1 MMNKFWIW
9 FIRLMIVLIVMAS
22 TTFEDFYVRLTLI
35 FVAFALFEVSD
46 YFGKKEDNNDS
57 PPIAGV

>member
-9 FIRLMIVLIVMAS
+9 FIRLMIVLITMAS

-46 YFGKKEDNNDS
+46 YFAKKEDNNDS

>member
-9 FIRLMIVLIVMAS
+9 FIRLMIVLITMAS
-22 TTFEDFYVRLTLI
+22 TTFEDFYIRLTLI

-46 YFGKKEDNNDS
+46 YFVKKEDNNDS